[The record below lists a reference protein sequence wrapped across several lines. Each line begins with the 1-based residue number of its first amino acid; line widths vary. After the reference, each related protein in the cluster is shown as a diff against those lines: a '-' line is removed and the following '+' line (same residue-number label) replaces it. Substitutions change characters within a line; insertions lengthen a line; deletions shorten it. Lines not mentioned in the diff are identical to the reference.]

1 MSFQAVLLIRQCKF
15 HMMSMREKWYNLSHM
30 EKVELAL
37 ASDQGAFC
45 GLLVAVCTAASC
57 ANKGAELVFHILDGG
72 IGDEDFSFLEKCLS
86 KCNANASVNRVRV
99 SQDDFTGF
107 PSYHGSKMTYAR
119 LLLPRI
125 LSDVKRVVYFD
136 TDFYWRADVVELWNE
151 SADVVSLAAA
161 PDQYPHGVANER
173 RWFERNGVP
182 FPEGRYFCAG
192 ICVIDLDRWRADAV
206 MDRSLE
212 FLRSHPTVECADQT
226 ALNAILSAGEVQ
238 LLPVRW
244 GRFVR
249 PMTPAE
255 FKVPMALHF
264 ASDAPWSTSR
274 ATKMMTDAQLLWFRT
289 NAELRAMTLWQSLR
303 RHYSPFEIIRYR
315 LTYLLVMRLP
325 PVRWLFH
332 LFMARTGRGY
342 FDERVDP

>member
-1 MSFQAVLLIRQCKF
+1 
-15 HMMSMREKWYNLSHM
+15 M
-30 EKVELAL
+30 ERIELAL
-37 ASDQGAFC
+37 ASDNGAYC
-45 GLLVAVCTAASC
+45 GLLVAACTAASC
-57 ANKGAELVFHILDGG
+57 ADKDAELVFHILDGG
-72 IGDEDFSFLEKCLS
+72 IDDDDFSFLEKCLS
-86 KCNANASVNRVRV
+86 KCHANARVDRIRV
-99 SQDDFTGF
+99 SQDAFAGF
-107 PSYHGSKMTYAR
+107 PSFHGSKMTYAR

-125 LSDVKRVVYFD
+125 LSDVKRVIYFD

-151 SADVVSLAAA
+151 SVDVVSLAAT

-173 RWFERNGVP
+173 RWFGRNGVP

-192 ICVIDLDRWRADAV
+192 ICVINLDRWRADAI

-226 ALNAILSAGEVQ
+226 VLNAILPTGDVR

-264 ASDAPWSTSR
+264 ASDAPWNTSR
-274 ATKMMTDAQLLWFRT
+274 ATKMMTDAQLLWFKM
-289 NAELRAMTLWQSLR
+289 NAELRAITLWQSLR
-303 RHYSPFEIIRYR
+303 LHYSPFEIVRYR

-342 FDERVDP
+342 FDERVDSWI